1 MSSIRYEINPDAVIV
16 LTLDAP
22 RSPVNLMSESFR
34 HDLHEAV
41 KRVQADLK
49 DRPEL
54 LGVIIN
60 SAKSS
65 FFAGADLK
73 AMLTIGPS
81 QAASFFEQ
89 VQSLKADLRTLEKL
103 GKPVVALIQGSA
115 LGGGLELA
123 LACHHRIAVNKAG
136 IEIGF
141 PEASLG
147 LLPGAGGLVK
157 TVRLKGLQAAVQVI
171 SESKRLS
178 VQEALDMGWITQVVA
193 SEDALMPAALAVL
206 RSGACSQ
213 VWDDPKHRIPGG
225 GPSQASIA
233 SMLSVA
239 PAMLVEK
246 TRGNF
251 PAQEAILAVAV
262 EGAQVDFETALRIE
276 SRWLTRLA
284 TGQVA
289 KNMIQSFF
297 FHLNEIKADRSRP
310 QGEAARMTMK
320 LGILGA
326 GMMGSGIAWAAAS
339 RGMSV
344 VLKDVS
350 REKAEQGKAYSARL
364 LAKRVES
371 GRMSPDKAQSVLQRI
386 QATDAMQDLSACD
399 MVIEAVYEDQALKAK
414 LIREA
419 LDVLGEGTVFA
430 SNTSTIPITELAK
443 ASARPEQFIG
453 VHFFSPVEKMPLIE
467 IIRGKKTND
476 ATLAKAYDFVK
487 QIGKTPIVVND
498 ARGFYTSR
506 VFSTYVNEGMA
517 LLGEGVSAARI
528 ENIAMQFGMPVGPL
542 AVLDEVSLKLAEDV
556 LHQELDALAH
566 AHQHDH
572 GHDHSHNHQ
581 HDHGHHHSHDHDHSH
596 SHSHNHSHSH
606 SHSHDH
612 DHDHDHQHDHGH
624 QHKHHHPHK
633 VKSKRMA
640 ESAVYVLEKMAHG
653 FKRLGRAAGAGFYE
667 YPEGEPKRLW
677 EGLSV
682 FMRGAKPVSDEDIR
696 DRLSMIQSI
705 ETLRCL
711 QEQVLE
717 HDHDANIGS
726 IMGWGF
732 PAYTG
737 GTLQFIH
744 HFGPQAFL
752 DRSLELQSRYGE
764 RFSPP
769 ALLHQLAKNQTS

>member
-178 VQEALDMGWITQVVA
+178 VQEALDIGWITQVVA
-193 SEDALMPAALAVL
+193 SEDALMPAALAAL
-206 RSGACSQ
+206 RSGACRQ
-213 VWDDPKHRIPGG
+213 VWDDPKHGIPGG

-419 LDVLGEGTVFA
+419 LDVLGEATVFA

-542 AVLDEVSLKLAEDV
+542 AVLDEVSLKLADDV

-572 GHDHSHNHQ
+572 GHDHSHN
-581 HDHGHHHSHDHDHSH
+581 
-596 SHSHNHSHSH
+596 
-606 SHSHDH
+606 
-612 DHDHDHQHDHGH
+612 HQHDHGH

>member
-136 IEIGF
+136 LEIGF

-193 SEDALMPAALAVL
+193 SEDALMPAALAAL
-206 RSGACSQ
+206 RSGACRQ

-284 TGQVA
+284 IGQVA

-339 RGMSV
+339 RGVSV

-419 LDVLGEGTVFA
+419 LDVLGEATVFA

-542 AVLDEVSLKLAEDV
+542 AVLDEVSLKLADDV

-572 GHDHSHNHQ
+572 GHDHSHN
-581 HDHGHHHSHDHDHSH
+581 
-596 SHSHNHSHSH
+596 
-606 SHSHDH
+606 
-612 DHDHDHQHDHGH
+612 HQHDHGH

>member
-1 MSSIRYEINPDAVIV
+1 M
-16 LTLDAP
+16 
-22 RSPVNLMSESFR
+22 
-34 HDLHEAV
+34 
-41 KRVQADLK
+41 
-49 DRPEL
+49 
-54 LGVIIN
+54 
-60 SAKSS
+60 
-65 FFAGADLK
+65 
-73 AMLTIGPS
+73 
-81 QAASFFEQ
+81 
-89 VQSLKADLRTLEKL
+89 QSLKADLRALEKL
-103 GKPVVALIQGSA
+103 GKPVVAMIHGSA

-147 LLPGAGGLVK
+147 LLPGAGGIVK

-193 SEDALMPAALAVL
+193 SDDALMPAALAAL

-225 GPSQASIA
+225 GPSQAAIA

-320 LGILGA
+320 LGVLGA

-339 RGMSV
+339 RGLSV

-350 REKAEQGKAYSARL
+350 REKAEHGKAYSARI

-371 GRMSPDKAQSVLQRI
+371 GKMSPDKAQAILQRI
-386 QATDAMQDLSACD
+386 QATDVMQDLSACD

-414 LIREA
+414 IIREA
-419 LDVLGEGTVFA
+419 LEVLGEAAVFA

-443 ASARPEQFIG
+443 ASSQPEQFIG
-453 VHFFSPVEKMPLIE
+453 IHFFSPVEKMPLVE

-506 VFSTYVNEGMA
+506 VFGTYVNEGMA

-542 AVLDEVSLKLAEDV
+542 AVLDEVSLKLADDV

-566 AHQHDH
+566 AH
-572 GHDHSHNHQ
+572 SHP
-581 HDHGHHHSHDHDHSH
+581 
-596 SHSHNHSHSH
+596 
-606 SHSHDH
+606 HDH
-612 DHDHDHQHDHGH
+612 DHDHEHGHDHDHDHEHGHGHDHEHGHGHGHDHDHEHAHGHDHQHAHGH
-624 QHKHHHPHK
+624 DHKHHHAHK

-667 YPEGEPKRLW
+667 SSFKHAMG
-677 EGLSV
+677 SV
-682 FMRGAKPVSDEDIR
+682 SVPLPFYISLLRAK
-696 DRLSMIQSI
+696 
-705 ETLRCL
+705 
-711 QEQVLE
+711 
-717 HDHDANIGS
+717 
-726 IMGWGF
+726 
-732 PAYTG
+732 
-737 GTLQFIH
+737 
-744 HFGPQAFL
+744 
-752 DRSLELQSRYGE
+752 SRASG
-764 RFSPP
+764 
-769 ALLHQLAKNQTS
+769 K

>member
-136 IEIGF
+136 LEIGF

-193 SEDALMPAALAVL
+193 SEDALMPAALAAL
-206 RSGACSQ
+206 RSGACRQ

-419 LDVLGEGTVFA
+419 LDVLGEATVFA

-542 AVLDEVSLKLAEDV
+542 AVLDEVSLKLADDV

-572 GHDHSHNHQ
+572 GHDHSHN
-581 HDHGHHHSHDHDHSH
+581 
-596 SHSHNHSHSH
+596 
-606 SHSHDH
+606 
-612 DHDHDHQHDHGH
+612 HQHDHGH

>member
-419 LDVLGEGTVFA
+419 LEVLGEATVFA

-542 AVLDEVSLKLAEDV
+542 AVLDEVSLKLADDV

-566 AHQHDH
+566 AHQHGH
-572 GHDHSHNHQ
+572 G
-581 HDHGHHHSHDHDHSH
+581 
-596 SHSHNHSHSH
+596 
-606 SHSHDH
+606 H

>member
-193 SEDALMPAALAVL
+193 SEDALMPAALAAL
-206 RSGACSQ
+206 RSGACRQ
-213 VWDDPKHRIPGG
+213 VWDDPNHRIPGG

-339 RGMSV
+339 RGVSV

-419 LDVLGEGTVFA
+419 LDVLGEATVFA

-542 AVLDEVSLKLAEDV
+542 AVLDEVSLKLADDV

-572 GHDHSHNHQ
+572 GHDHSHN
-581 HDHGHHHSHDHDHSH
+581 
-596 SHSHNHSHSH
+596 
-606 SHSHDH
+606 
-612 DHDHDHQHDHGH
+612 HQHDHGH

>member
-22 RSPVNLMSESFR
+22 GSAVNLMSEAFR

-41 KRVQADLK
+41 KRVQLDLK
-49 DRPEL
+49 HRPEL

-73 AMLTIGPS
+73 AMLKIGPS

-89 VQSLKADLRTLEKL
+89 VQSLKADLRALEKL
-103 GKPVVALIQGSA
+103 GKPVVAMIQGSA

-147 LLPGAGGLVK
+147 LLPGAGGIVK

-193 SEDALMPAALAVL
+193 SDDALMPAALAAL

-225 GPSQASIA
+225 GPSQAAIA

-320 LGILGA
+320 LGVLGA

-339 RGMSV
+339 RGLSV

-350 REKAEQGKAYSARL
+350 REKAEHGKAYSARI

-371 GRMSPDKAQSVLQRI
+371 GKMSPDKAQAILQRI
-386 QATDAMQDLSACD
+386 QATDVMQDLSACD

-419 LDVLGEGTVFA
+419 LEVLGEAAVFA

-443 ASARPEQFIG
+443 ASSQPEQFIG
-453 VHFFSPVEKMPLIE
+453 IHFFSPVEKMPLVE

-506 VFSTYVNEGMA
+506 VFGTYVNEGMA

-528 ENIAMQFGMPVGPL
+528 ENIAMQ
-542 AVLDEVSLKLAEDV
+542 
-556 LHQELDALAH
+556 
-566 AHQHDH
+566 
-572 GHDHSHNHQ
+572 
-581 HDHGHHHSHDHDHSH
+581 
-596 SHSHNHSHSH
+596 
-606 SHSHDH
+606 
-612 DHDHDHQHDHGH
+612 
-624 QHKHHHPHK
+624 
-633 VKSKRMA
+633 
-640 ESAVYVLEKMAHG
+640 
-653 FKRLGRAAGAGFYE
+653 
-667 YPEGEPKRLW
+667 
-677 EGLSV
+677 
-682 FMRGAKPVSDEDIR
+682 
-696 DRLSMIQSI
+696 
-705 ETLRCL
+705 
-711 QEQVLE
+711 
-717 HDHDANIGS
+717 
-726 IMGWGF
+726 
-732 PAYTG
+732 
-737 GTLQFIH
+737 
-744 HFGPQAFL
+744 
-752 DRSLELQSRYGE
+752 
-764 RFSPP
+764 
-769 ALLHQLAKNQTS
+769 

>member
-193 SEDALMPAALAVL
+193 SEDALMPAALAAL
-206 RSGACSQ
+206 RSGACRQ

-419 LDVLGEGTVFA
+419 LDVLGEATVFA

-542 AVLDEVSLKLAEDV
+542 AVLDEVSLKLADDV

-566 AHQHDH
+566 AHQHGH
-572 GHDHSHNHQ
+572 G
-581 HDHGHHHSHDHDHSH
+581 
-596 SHSHNHSHSH
+596 
-606 SHSHDH
+606 H

>member
-178 VQEALDMGWITQVVA
+178 VQEALDIGWITQVVA
-193 SEDALMPAALAVL
+193 SEDALMPAALAAL
-206 RSGACSQ
+206 RSGACRQ

-339 RGMSV
+339 RGISV

-419 LDVLGEGTVFA
+419 LEVLGEATVFA

-542 AVLDEVSLKLAEDV
+542 AVLDEVSLKLADDV

-566 AHQHDH
+566 AHQHGH
-572 GHDHSHNHQ
+572 GHDR
-581 HDHGHHHSHDHDHSH
+581 
-596 SHSHNHSHSH
+596 
-606 SHSHDH
+606 

>member
-136 IEIGF
+136 LEIGF

-193 SEDALMPAALAVL
+193 SEDALMPAALAAL
-206 RSGACSQ
+206 RSGACRQ
-213 VWDDPKHRIPGG
+213 VWDDPNHRIPGG

-419 LDVLGEGTVFA
+419 LDVLGEATVFA

-542 AVLDEVSLKLAEDV
+542 AVLDEVSLKLADDV

-566 AHQHDH
+566 AHQHGH
-572 GHDHSHNHQ
+572 G
-581 HDHGHHHSHDHDHSH
+581 
-596 SHSHNHSHSH
+596 
-606 SHSHDH
+606 H

>member
-1 MSSIRYEINPDAVIV
+1 MSSIRYEISPDAVIV

-49 DRPEL
+49 DRPDL

-103 GKPVVALIQGSA
+103 GKPVVAMIQGSA

-147 LLPGAGGLVK
+147 LLPGAGGIVK

-178 VQEALDMGWITQVVA
+178 VSEALDMGWITQVVA
-193 SEDALMPAALAVL
+193 SEDALMPAALAAL

-284 TGQVA
+284 IGQVA

-339 RGMSV
+339 RGVSV

-371 GRMSPDKAQSVLQRI
+371 GRMSPDKAQAVLQRI

-419 LDVLGEGTVFA
+419 LEVLGEATVFA
-430 SNTSTIPITELAK
+430 SNTSTIPIAELAR

-453 VHFFSPVEKMPLIE
+453 IHFFSPVEKMPLVE

-506 VFSTYVNEGMA
+506 VFGTYVNEGMA

-542 AVLDEVSLKLAEDV
+542 AVLDEVSLKLADDV

-566 AHQHDH
+566 AHHHTHGHDHHHAHGHDHDHQHAH
-572 GHDHSHNHQ
+572 GHDHSHE
-581 HDHGHHHSHDHDHSH
+581 
-596 SHSHNHSHSH
+596 
-606 SHSHDH
+606 
-612 DHDHDHQHDHGH
+612 
-624 QHKHHHPHK
+624 HKHHHPHK

-752 DRSLELQSRYGE
+752 ARSLELQSRYGE

-769 ALLHQLAKNQTS
+769 ALLHQLAKNQAS

>member
-136 IEIGF
+136 LEIGF

-193 SEDALMPAALAVL
+193 SEDALMPAALAAL
-206 RSGACSQ
+206 RSGACRQ
-213 VWDDPKHRIPGG
+213 VWDDPKHGIPGG

-419 LDVLGEGTVFA
+419 LDVLGEATVFA

-542 AVLDEVSLKLAEDV
+542 AVLDEVSLKLADDV

-581 HDHGHHHSHDHDHSH
+581 HDHGHHHH
-596 SHSHNHSHSH
+596 
-606 SHSHDH
+606 HDH
-612 DHDHDHQHDHGH
+612 DHDHGHDHQHDHGH

>member
-193 SEDALMPAALAVL
+193 SEDALMPAALAAL
-206 RSGACSQ
+206 RSGACRQ
-213 VWDDPKHRIPGG
+213 VWDDPKHGIPGG

-419 LDVLGEGTVFA
+419 LDVLGEATVFA

-542 AVLDEVSLKLAEDV
+542 AVLDEVSLKLADDV

-572 GHDHSHNHQ
+572 GHDHS
-581 HDHGHHHSHDHDHSH
+581 
-596 SHSHNHSHSH
+596 
-606 SHSHDH
+606 
-612 DHDHDHQHDHGH
+612 HDHQHDHGH

>member
-193 SEDALMPAALAVL
+193 SEDALMPAALAAL
-206 RSGACSQ
+206 RSGACRQ

-339 RGMSV
+339 RGISV

-419 LDVLGEGTVFA
+419 LDVLGEATVFA

-542 AVLDEVSLKLAEDV
+542 AVLDEVSLKLADDV

-566 AHQHDH
+566 AHQHGH
-572 GHDHSHNHQ
+572 GHDR
-581 HDHGHHHSHDHDHSH
+581 
-596 SHSHNHSHSH
+596 
-606 SHSHDH
+606 

>member
-1 MSSIRYEINPDAVIV
+1 MSSIRYEISPDAVIV

-49 DRPEL
+49 DRPDL

-103 GKPVVALIQGSA
+103 GKPVVAMIQGSA

-147 LLPGAGGLVK
+147 LLPGAGGIVK

-178 VQEALDMGWITQVVA
+178 VSEALDMGWITQVVA
-193 SEDALMPAALAVL
+193 SEDALMPAALAAL

-339 RGMSV
+339 RGVSV

-371 GRMSPDKAQSVLQRI
+371 GRMSPDKAQAVLQRI

-414 LIREA
+414 LIREG
-419 LDVLGEGTVFA
+419 LEVLGEATVFA
-430 SNTSTIPITELAK
+430 SNTSTIPIAELAR

-453 VHFFSPVEKMPLIE
+453 IHFFSPVEKMPLVE

-506 VFSTYVNEGMA
+506 VFGTYVNEGMA

-542 AVLDEVSLKLAEDV
+542 AVLDEVSLKLADDV

-566 AHQHDH
+566 AHHHTHGHDHHHAHGHDHDHQHAH
-572 GHDHSHNHQ
+572 GHDHSHE
-581 HDHGHHHSHDHDHSH
+581 
-596 SHSHNHSHSH
+596 
-606 SHSHDH
+606 
-612 DHDHDHQHDHGH
+612 
-624 QHKHHHPHK
+624 HKHHHPHK

-667 YPEGEPKRLW
+667 YPEGELKRLW

>member
-193 SEDALMPAALAVL
+193 SEDALMPAALAAL
-206 RSGACSQ
+206 RSGACRQ
-213 VWDDPKHRIPGG
+213 VWDDPKHGIPGG

-419 LDVLGEGTVFA
+419 LDVLGEATVFA

-542 AVLDEVSLKLAEDV
+542 AVLDEVSLKLADDV

-581 HDHGHHHSHDHDHSH
+581 HDHGHHHSHDHDHS
-596 SHSHNHSHSH
+596 
-606 SHSHDH
+606 
-612 DHDHDHQHDHGH
+612 HDHQHDHGH

-682 FMRGAKPVSDEDIR
+682 FMRGAKPVSDDDIR

-769 ALLHQLAKNQTS
+769 ALLHQLAKNKTS

>member
-1 MSSIRYEINPDAVIV
+1 MSSIRYEIDPDAVIV

-193 SEDALMPAALAVL
+193 SEDALMPAALAAL
-206 RSGACSQ
+206 RSGACRQ

-419 LDVLGEGTVFA
+419 LDVLGEATVFA

-542 AVLDEVSLKLAEDV
+542 AVLDEVSLKLADDV

-572 GHDHSHNHQ
+572 GHDHSH
-581 HDHGHHHSHDHDHSH
+581 SH
-596 SHSHNHSHSH
+596 SHSRSHSH

>member
-193 SEDALMPAALAVL
+193 SEDALMPAALAAL
-206 RSGACSQ
+206 RSGACRQ
-213 VWDDPKHRIPGG
+213 VWDDPKHGIPGG

-419 LDVLGEGTVFA
+419 LDVLGEATVFA

-542 AVLDEVSLKLAEDV
+542 AVLDEVSLKLADDV

-596 SHSHNHSHSH
+596 SHSHSHDHSHD
-606 SHSHDH
+606 HDH

>member
-1 MSSIRYEINPDAVIV
+1 MSSIRYEISPDSVIV

-22 RSPVNLMSESFR
+22 GSPVNLMNEAFR
-34 HDLHEAV
+34 HDLHEV
-41 KRVQADLK
+41 VRRVQD
-49 DRPEL
+49 DISGRPEL

-73 AMLTIGPS
+73 AMLKIDSS
-81 QAASFFEQ
+81 QAASFFEG
-89 VQSLKADLRTLEKL
+89 VQRLKADLRVLERL
-103 GKPVVALIQGSA
+103 GKPVVAMIQGSA

-123 LACHHRIAVNKAG
+123 LACHHRIAVNKPG
-136 IEIGF
+136 LEIGF

-147 LLPGAGGLVK
+147 LLPGAGGIVK

-178 VQEALDMGWITQVVA
+178 VQEALDMGWVTQLVPND
-193 SEDALMPAALAVL
+193 EALMPAALAAL
-206 RSGACSQ
+206 RSGVCKQ
-213 VWDDPKHRIPGG
+213 IWDDPKHRIPGG
-225 GPSQASIA
+225 GPSQAAVA

-262 EGAQVDFETALRIE
+262 EGAQVDFDTALRIE

-284 TGQVA
+284 TGRVA

-326 GMMGSGIAWAAAS
+326 GMMGAGIAWAAAS
-339 RGMSV
+339 RGLSV

-364 LAKRVES
+364 LAKRVEA
-371 GRMSPDKAQSVLQRI
+371 GKMAPDKAQAVLHRI

-419 LDVLGEGTVFA
+419 LVVLGDSTVFA
-430 SNTSTIPITELAK
+430 STTSTIPITELAK
-443 ASARPEQFIG
+443 ASSRPEQFIG
-453 VHFFSPVEKMPLIE
+453 IHFFSPVEKMPLVE
-467 IIRGKKTND
+467 IIRAKKTND

-506 VFSTYVNEGMA
+506 VFGSFVNEGMA

-542 AVLDEVSLKLAEDV
+542 AVLDEVSLKLADDV

-566 AHQHDH
+566 RHQHDH
-572 GHDHSHNHQ
+572 DHHHAHDHS
-581 HDHGHHHSHDHDHSH
+581 HDHGHHHSHDHDHQHAHDH
-596 SHSHNHSHSH
+596 SHDHGHH
-606 SHSHDH
+606 HSHDH
-612 DHDHDHQHDHGH
+612 DHQHARDHSHKHQHAHSL
-624 QHKHHHPHK
+624 
-633 VKSKRMA
+633 KSKRMA

-653 FKRLGRAAGAGFYE
+653 FKRLGRAHGAGFYE

-682 FMRGAKPVSDEDIR
+682 FMRGAKPISDEDIR

-737 GTLQFIH
+737 GTLQFVH
-744 HFGPQAFL
+744 HWGPKAFL
-752 DRSLELQSRYGE
+752 ARSLELQSRYGE
-764 RFSPP
+764 RFNPP
-769 ALLHQLAKNQTS
+769 ALLHQLAKD

>member
-193 SEDALMPAALAVL
+193 SEDALMPAALAAL
-206 RSGACSQ
+206 RSGACRQ
-213 VWDDPKHRIPGG
+213 VWDDPKHGIPGG

-419 LDVLGEGTVFA
+419 LDVLGEATVFA

-542 AVLDEVSLKLAEDV
+542 AVLDEVSLKLADDV

-596 SHSHNHSHSH
+596 SHS
-606 SHSHDH
+606 
-612 DHDHDHQHDHGH
+612 QP
-624 QHKHHHPHK
+624 QPQP
-633 VKSKRMA
+633 RPRPRPRPRP
-640 ESAVYVLEKMAHG
+640 SA
-653 FKRLGRAAGAGFYE
+653 
-667 YPEGEPKRLW
+667 
-677 EGLSV
+677 
-682 FMRGAKPVSDEDIR
+682 
-696 DRLSMIQSI
+696 
-705 ETLRCL
+705 
-711 QEQVLE
+711 
-717 HDHDANIGS
+717 
-726 IMGWGF
+726 
-732 PAYTG
+732 
-737 GTLQFIH
+737 
-744 HFGPQAFL
+744 
-752 DRSLELQSRYGE
+752 
-764 RFSPP
+764 
-769 ALLHQLAKNQTS
+769 

>member
-34 HDLHEAV
+34 HDLREAV

-178 VQEALDMGWITQVVA
+178 VQEALDIGWITQVVA
-193 SEDALMPAALAVL
+193 SEDALMPAALAAL
-206 RSGACSQ
+206 RSGACRQ

-419 LDVLGEGTVFA
+419 LDVLGEATVFA

-467 IIRGKKTND
+467 II
-476 ATLAKAYDFVK
+476 
-487 QIGKTPIVVND
+487 
-498 ARGFYTSR
+498 
-506 VFSTYVNEGMA
+506 
-517 LLGEGVSAARI
+517 
-528 ENIAMQFGMPVGPL
+528 
-542 AVLDEVSLKLAEDV
+542 
-556 LHQELDALAH
+556 
-566 AHQHDH
+566 
-572 GHDHSHNHQ
+572 
-581 HDHGHHHSHDHDHSH
+581 
-596 SHSHNHSHSH
+596 
-606 SHSHDH
+606 
-612 DHDHDHQHDHGH
+612 
-624 QHKHHHPHK
+624 
-633 VKSKRMA
+633 
-640 ESAVYVLEKMAHG
+640 
-653 FKRLGRAAGAGFYE
+653 
-667 YPEGEPKRLW
+667 
-677 EGLSV
+677 
-682 FMRGAKPVSDEDIR
+682 
-696 DRLSMIQSI
+696 
-705 ETLRCL
+705 
-711 QEQVLE
+711 
-717 HDHDANIGS
+717 
-726 IMGWGF
+726 
-732 PAYTG
+732 
-737 GTLQFIH
+737 
-744 HFGPQAFL
+744 
-752 DRSLELQSRYGE
+752 
-764 RFSPP
+764 
-769 ALLHQLAKNQTS
+769 

>member
-157 TVRLKGLQAAVQVI
+157 TVRLNGLQAAVQVI

-193 SEDALMPAALAVL
+193 SEDALMPAALAAL
-206 RSGACSQ
+206 RSGAGRQ
-213 VWDDPKHRIPGG
+213 VWDDPNHRIPGG

-419 LDVLGEGTVFA
+419 LDVLGEATVFA

-542 AVLDEVSLKLAEDV
+542 AVLDEVSLKLADDV

-566 AHQHDH
+566 AHQHGH
-572 GHDHSHNHQ
+572 G
-581 HDHGHHHSHDHDHSH
+581 
-596 SHSHNHSHSH
+596 
-606 SHSHDH
+606 H

>member
-1 MSSIRYEINPDAVIV
+1 MSSIRYEIDPDAVIV

-193 SEDALMPAALAVL
+193 SEDALMPAALAAL
-206 RSGACSQ
+206 RSGACRQ

-419 LDVLGEGTVFA
+419 LDVLGEATVFA

-542 AVLDEVSLKLAEDV
+542 AVLDEVSLKLADDV

-566 AHQHDH
+566 AHQHGH
-572 GHDHSHNHQ
+572 G
-581 HDHGHHHSHDHDHSH
+581 
-596 SHSHNHSHSH
+596 
-606 SHSHDH
+606 HDH

>member
-136 IEIGF
+136 LEIGF

-193 SEDALMPAALAVL
+193 SEDALMPAALAAL
-206 RSGACSQ
+206 RSGACRQ
-213 VWDDPKHRIPGG
+213 VWDDPNHRIPGG

-419 LDVLGEGTVFA
+419 LEVLGEATVFA
-430 SNTSTIPITELAK
+430 SNTSTIPIAELAR

-453 VHFFSPVEKMPLIE
+453 IHFFSPVEKMPLVE

-542 AVLDEVSLKLAEDV
+542 AVLDEVSLKLADDV

-566 AHQHDH
+566 AHQHGH
-572 GHDHSHNHQ
+572 G
-581 HDHGHHHSHDHDHSH
+581 
-596 SHSHNHSHSH
+596 
-606 SHSHDH
+606 H

>member
-193 SEDALMPAALAVL
+193 SEDALMPAALAAL
-206 RSGACSQ
+206 RSGASRQ

-419 LDVLGEGTVFA
+419 LDVLGEATVFA

-542 AVLDEVSLKLAEDV
+542 AVLDEVSLKLADDV

-566 AHQHDH
+566 AHQHGH
-572 GHDHSHNHQ
+572 G
-581 HDHGHHHSHDHDHSH
+581 
-596 SHSHNHSHSH
+596 
-606 SHSHDH
+606 H

>member
-193 SEDALMPAALAVL
+193 SEDALMPAALAAL
-206 RSGACSQ
+206 RSGACRQ

-419 LDVLGEGTVFA
+419 LDVLGEATVFA

-542 AVLDEVSLKLAEDV
+542 AVLDEVSLKLADDV

-581 HDHGHHHSHDHDHSH
+581 HDHGHHHH
-596 SHSHNHSHSH
+596 
-606 SHSHDH
+606 HDH
-612 DHDHDHQHDHGH
+612 DHDHGHDHQHDHGH

>member
-193 SEDALMPAALAVL
+193 SEDALMPAALAAL
-206 RSGACSQ
+206 RSGACRQ

-419 LDVLGEGTVFA
+419 LDVLGEATVFA

-542 AVLDEVSLKLAEDV
+542 AVLDEVSLKLADDV

-581 HDHGHHHSHDHDHSH
+581 HDHGHHHH
-596 SHSHNHSHSH
+596 
-606 SHSHDH
+606 H

-624 QHKHHHPHK
+624 QHKHLHPHK

>member
-193 SEDALMPAALAVL
+193 SEDALMPAALAAL
-206 RSGACSQ
+206 RSGACRQ
-213 VWDDPKHRIPGG
+213 VWDDPKHGIPGG

-419 LDVLGEGTVFA
+419 LDVLGEATVFA

-542 AVLDEVSLKLAEDV
+542 AVLDEVSLKLADDV

-572 GHDHSHNHQ
+572 GHDHSHN
-581 HDHGHHHSHDHDHSH
+581 
-596 SHSHNHSHSH
+596 
-606 SHSHDH
+606 
-612 DHDHDHQHDHGH
+612 HQHDHGH

>member
-193 SEDALMPAALAVL
+193 SEDALMPAALAAL
-206 RSGACSQ
+206 RSGACRQ
-213 VWDDPKHRIPGG
+213 VWDDPNHRIPGG

-326 GMMGSGIAWAAAS
+326 GMLGSGIAWAAAS

-419 LDVLGEGTVFA
+419 LEVLGEATVFA

-542 AVLDEVSLKLAEDV
+542 AVLDEVSLKLADDV

-572 GHDHSHNHQ
+572 GHDHSH
-581 HDHGHHHSHDHDHSH
+581 SHSH
-596 SHSHNHSHSH
+596 SHSHD
-606 SHSHDH
+606 HDH

>member
-193 SEDALMPAALAVL
+193 SEDALMPAALAAL
-206 RSGACSQ
+206 RSGACRQ

-419 LDVLGEGTVFA
+419 LDVLGEATVFA

-542 AVLDEVSLKLAEDV
+542 AVLDEVSLKLADDV

-572 GHDHSHNHQ
+572 GHDHSHN
-581 HDHGHHHSHDHDHSH
+581 
-596 SHSHNHSHSH
+596 
-606 SHSHDH
+606 
-612 DHDHDHQHDHGH
+612 HQHDHGH